1 MKNINEYLINKT
13 TKEVIENMAAMNDQ
27 DFLKAVVDKFAEKY
41 PRRHIE
47 LREEDREHACVYID
61 GQAKYCTTGYNLLYN
76 ISRLCKALE
85 DELL

>member
-13 TKEVIENMAAMNDQ
+13 TKQIIENMAAMNDQ

-41 PRRHIE
+41 PRRRIE
-47 LREEDREHACVYID
+47 LREEDREHTCVYVD